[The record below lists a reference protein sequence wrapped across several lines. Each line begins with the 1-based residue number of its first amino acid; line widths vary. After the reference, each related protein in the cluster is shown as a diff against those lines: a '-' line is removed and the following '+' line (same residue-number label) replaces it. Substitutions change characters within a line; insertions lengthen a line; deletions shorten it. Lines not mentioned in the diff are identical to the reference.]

1 MSNFL
6 LNIDPKKFDLPT
18 KQVKIKRLGEDAVF
32 TIKGL
37 NNPRLEEIRE
47 MATNKEGEIN
57 SAEVQVETI
66 LSGIVEPNLRN
77 GEYLKHFGVATPY
90 DLVDK
95 LFLPGER
102 QYIYGT
108 IQDLSG
114 FADDAIEEIKN

>member
-6 LNIDPKKFDLPT
+6 LNIDPKKFELPS

-32 TIKGL
+32 TLKGL
-37 NNPRLEEIRE
+37 DNPRIEEIRE
-47 MATNKEGEIN
+47 MATNKDGELNI
-57 SAEVQVETI
+57 AEFQAETI
-66 LSGIVEPNLRN
+66 LSAVIEPNLRN

-114 FADDAIEEIKN
+114 FADDAIEEVKN